1 MQVNVLEK
9 LVGIEGGL
17 VVNQS
22 HDLKC
27 PQGYHEVKEDQM
39 EIKMKK
45 CTIKTQAKATID
57 MASITLK

>member
-27 PQGYHEVKEDQM
+27 PQGYHEVKEDH
-39 EIKMKK
+39 
-45 CTIKTQAKATID
+45 
-57 MASITLK
+57 